1 MRRRSK
7 EWKPDQQQRLS
18 AASSTDTRSQ
28 RKEQGKGK
36 GFRRLCTIWTWCL
49 LGAGSSFQ
57 FSVSFEDPYRLITP
71 LGSHLEVRWLT
82 LFKSQGNMVL
92 VCLTILVT
100 PPGGPF
106 LVKSQ
111 LSFPGVV
118 DTSQITLQ
126 MVVTLLGRLHDVWF
140 TLGTCVCFTT
150 DCCCSVQIF
159 TSLTSTWLRLKVSSL
174 LSRSVLLDKCKN
186 YSPLTLAVGHKS
198 EASGMAKSQPC
209 RGCFF
214 KNGFLF

>member
-1 MRRRSK
+1 M
-7 EWKPDQQQRLS
+7 
-18 AASSTDTRSQ
+18 
-28 RKEQGKGK
+28 
-36 GFRRLCTIWTWCL
+36 
-49 LGAGSSFQ
+49 
-57 FSVSFEDPYRLITP
+57 
-71 LGSHLEVRWLT
+71 
-82 LFKSQGNMVL
+82 

-100 PPGGPF
+100 LLGGPF

-118 DTSQITLQ
+118 NTSQITLQ

-140 TLGTCVCFTT
+140 TLGTCVRFTT

-186 YSPLTLAVGHKS
+186 YSPLTLAVGHES
-198 EASGMAKSQPC
+198 EVSGMAKSQPC
-209 RGCFF
+209 RGCLKKMASYSSQILRRGIFPRPPLPLAMLLSQVMLLPLCLSIDSL
-214 KNGFLF
+214 KCL